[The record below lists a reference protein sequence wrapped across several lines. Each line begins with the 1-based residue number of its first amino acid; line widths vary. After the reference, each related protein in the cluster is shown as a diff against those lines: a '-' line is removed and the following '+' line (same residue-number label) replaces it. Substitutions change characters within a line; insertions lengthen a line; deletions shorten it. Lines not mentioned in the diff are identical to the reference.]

1 MRKPRHSSDGALRS
15 INRNTSQ
22 TLPDAGCVRS
32 RRPPCALLRS
42 AGQGVFA
49 GIRRPVSD
57 THDLPQVHQALR
69 KAWSAAPSALPFPL
83 REDQRYKTKNE
94 ELEKQIAELN
104 EKFSGTEA
112 KSKEYD
118 EQIASFKAKNDELS
132 GLLAEKD
139 KTIKAYELD
148 KQKLNIAAEFNIPSN
163 AINFLQGDSE
173 DALRES
179 AKQLKS
185 VIGVKPPVSV
195 VASGEST
202 VDSKSGDMR
211 SAFKS
216 MLSDLKED

>member
-1 MRKPRHSSDGALRS
+1 MSEFKVIESQEEFDAAIKDRIERLNKKHEAE
-15 INRNTSQ
+15 IAEMTS
-22 TLPDAGCVRS
+22 
-32 RRPPCALLRS
+32 
-42 AGQGVFA
+42 
-49 GIRRPVSD
+49 
-57 THDLPQVHQALR
+57 
-69 KAWSAAPSALPFPL
+69 
-83 REDQRYKTKNE
+83 YKTKNE

-112 KSKEYD
+112 KSKEYN